1 MGSRPRQDEAISNR
15 RAVILV
21 DSSAWIEY
29 LRTAESDAHLR
40 LRSLIEDRGAIAITD
55 VITMEVLAGAR
66 TERDG
71 HQLRRL
77 LERATPLPPRPFFD
91 HESAARIYRT
101 CRQEG
106 EVPRQMTDCMIAA
119 VAIRHGV
126 PLLHNDRDFDL
137 IARHTALQIA

>member
-1 MGSRPRQDEAISNR
+1 M
-15 RAVILV
+15 ILV
-21 DSSAWIEY
+21 DSAAWIEY
-29 LRTAESDAHLR
+29 LRTTGSVAHHR
-40 LRSLIEDRGAIAITD
+40 LRSLIEDQEAIAITD
-55 VITMEVLAGAR
+55 VVAMEILAGAQ

-77 LERATPLPPRPFFD
+77 LERAAPLPTRPFFD
-91 HESAARIYRT
+91 HESAAGIYRA

-106 EVPRQMTDCMIAA
+106 EAPKQMTDCLIAA
-119 VAIRHGV
+119 VAIHHGV